1 MARFNLSVDVTVN
14 TMKVVEIK
22 TPLIGIE
29 IDALLAKIE
38 KDEITSTELLLKK
51 LEAHNVEVI
60 SITPSTQAYYTN
72 ATVLE
77 IEELE
82 E

>member
-1 MARFNLSVDVTVN
+1 MPKFNLSVNVTVN

-22 TPLIGIE
+22 TPLSEIE
-29 IDALLAKIE
+29 LDALLTKIE
-38 KDEITSTELLLKK
+38 KDEITSTELLIKK

-60 SITPSTQAYYTN
+60 SVAPSTQAYYTN
-72 ATVLE
+72 AEVLE
-77 IEELE
+77 IEEVE

>member
-1 MARFNLSVDVTVN
+1 MPKFNLSVDVTVN
-14 TMKVVEIK
+14 TIKVVEIK
-22 TPLIGIE
+22 SSLSELG
-29 IDALLAKIE
+29 IDALLTKIE
-38 KDEITSTELLLKK
+38 KDEITSTELLIKK
-51 LEAHNVEVI
+51 LAAHNVEVI
-60 SITPSTQAYYTN
+60 SVTPSTQAYYTN

>member
-1 MARFNLSVDVTVN
+1 MPRFKLSVDVAVN
-14 TMKVVEIK
+14 TMEVVEIK
-22 TPLIGIE
+22 ALRSGIE

-38 KDEITSTELLLKK
+38 KAEITSTELLIKK

-77 IEELE
+77 IEEVE

>member
-1 MARFNLSVDVTVN
+1 MSKFNLSVDVNVN

-22 TPLIGIE
+22 TPLSEIE
-29 IDALLAKIE
+29 VDALLAKIE
-38 KDEITSTELLLKK
+38 KDEITSTELLIKK

-60 SITPSTQAYYTN
+60 SITPLTQAYYTN
-72 ATVLE
+72 AEVLE

>member
-14 TMKVVEIK
+14 TINVVEIK
-22 TPLIGIE
+22 APHSGIE
-29 IDALLAKIE
+29 LDALIAKIE

-60 SITPSTQAYYTN
+60 SITPSTKAYYTN

-77 IEELE
+77 IEEVE